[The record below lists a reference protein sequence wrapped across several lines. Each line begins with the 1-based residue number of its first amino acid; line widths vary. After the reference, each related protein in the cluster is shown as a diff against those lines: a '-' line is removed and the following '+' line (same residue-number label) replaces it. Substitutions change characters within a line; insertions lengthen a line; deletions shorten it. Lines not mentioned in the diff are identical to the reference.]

1 MIALVNQ
8 HFLEFGLRILNDP
21 LGVIRGDDLIF
32 LTIEK
37 YDWNIES
44 YLFVKIYI
52 ERIIFLTDSI
62 IEDTGERRL
71 DIAQSHLNYKIW
83 D

>member
-8 HFLEFGLRILNDP
+8 HFLEFGLRILNNP

-37 YDWNIES
+37 YDWNIEF

-62 IEDTGERRL
+62 IEDAGE
-71 DIAQSHLNYKIW
+71 
-83 D
+83 